1 MEYADYYDELIGDS
15 DEDEAN
21 EENLDESEIKGVKKE
36 HVLPVVDWL
45 KDQPAGKKHV
55 IKIANL
61 PR

>member
-21 EENLDESEIKGVKKE
+21 EENLDEAEIKGVKKE